1 MKRDKLLRI
10 SDQLPANLVFTPV
23 DFETD
28 RLDKALIRA
37 GYDAAVPAF
46 FSWLGT
52 TYYLTRDAV
61 RDMLDRIAAV
71 AAPGTRIALD
81 YKYPR
86 HVVPADGLLF
96 ADKLDQFVAK
106 RGEPMLSMFTPAELN
121 VELRRA
127 GFTEIDHVSPEQQ
140 AQRYLQ
146 GRGDMT
152 APAPNFAFALFAA

>member
-1 MKRDKLLRI
+1 M
-10 SDQLPANLVFTPV
+10 
-23 DFETD
+23 
-28 RLDKALIRA
+28 ALIRA
-37 GYDAAVPAF
+37 GYDTAAPAF

-52 TYYLTRDAV
+52 TYYLTRAAV
-61 RDMLDRIAAV
+61 RDTLDRIAAL
-71 AAPGTRIALD
+71 AAPGTRIGLD

-86 HVVPADGLLF
+86 HLVPADVLLF

-121 VELRRA
+121 AELRRA

-140 AQRYLQ
+140 AQRYLE

-152 APAPNFAFALFAA
+152 APAPNFALALFAA